1 MERAM
6 ESEKKSH
13 LADLR
18 EALANDNLTEAHRL
32 IDALHPAET
41 ALLLESLPV
50 PEREIVWGLVDDET
64 GGEILVELNDE
75 VRQGLLE
82 DMDAEAVVAAAEGM
96 ELDDLADVVADLPE
110 DMSETVIESL
120 PAEDR
125 EQLKSVLAYPE
136 DSAGG
141 IMDPDVISVR
151 SDVTLDVV
159 IRFLRRSSE
168 LPDGTPAVFIVDREH
183 KFIGLLYLT
192 QLVTHDPQAMVG
204 DVMDTSVK
212 PIPADRPATEVALEF
227 QSRDLYSAAV
237 VDEDGKLIGEI
248 TADDI
253 MDVIQEQADHDI
265 LSMAGLDEEDDM
277 FAPVVT
283 SAQRRA
289 IWLGVNLATAFL
301 AAAVV
306 AMFKPA
312 LEQIVIL
319 AVLMPVVASMGG
331 IAGSQTLTLMIR
343 GIALGR
349 VQDSNARWLL
359 FKEISV
365 GALNGLVWAIV
376 VAIVTIVFF
385 STWQVGAVIAAA
397 LMISLLTAAF
407 AGFIIP
413 LILHK
418 LNIDPALAGTVILTT
433 LTDIIGFAT
442 FLGLGTYFLL

>member
-1 MERAM
+1 M

-18 EALANDNLTEAHRL
+18 ESLAHDDLREARRL
-32 IDALHPAET
+32 IESLHPAET

-50 PEREIVWGLVDDET
+50 PERESVWGLIDDET

-110 DMSETVIESL
+110 RMTDTVIEAL

-136 DSAGG
+136 DTAGG
-141 IMDPDVISVR
+141 IMDPDVISIR

-159 IRFLRRSSE
+159 MRFLRRSSE
-168 LPDGTPAVFIVDREH
+168 LPDSTPALFIIDRDE

-192 QLVTHDPQAMVG
+192 RLVTHDPQAMVE
-204 DVMDTSVK
+204 DVMDTSVD
-212 PIPADRPATEVALEF
+212 PITAYQSTADVALEF

-237 VDEDGKLIGEI
+237 VDEGGKLIGQI
-248 TADDI
+248 TADDV

-289 IWLGVNLATAFL
+289 IWLGINLATAFL

-306 AMFKPA
+306 ALFKPV

-319 AVLMPVVASMGG
+319 AVLMPIVASMGG

-359 FKEISV
+359 AKEISV
-365 GALNGLVWAIV
+365 GALNGLTWAIV
-376 VAIVTIVFF
+376 VAVVTVLFF

-397 LMISLLTAAF
+397 LMISLMTAAF

-418 LNIDPALAGTVILTT
+418 LKIDPALAGTVILTT
-433 LTDIIGFAT
+433 LTDVIGFAT
-442 FLGLGTYFLL
+442 FLGLGTFFLL

>member
-1 MERAM
+1 M
-6 ESEKKSH
+6 ESEKKPH
-13 LADLR
+13 LANLR
-18 EALANDNLTEAHRL
+18 EALESDDLRKAHR
-32 IDALHPAET
+32 IVEALHPAET

-50 PEREIVWGLVDDET
+50 PQREAVWNLIDDET

-82 DMDAEAVVAAAEGM
+82 AMDTEAVVAAAESM

-110 DMSETVIESL
+110 EMTEKVIESL

-141 IMDPDVISVR
+141 IMDPVAISVR

-159 IRFLRRSSE
+159 MRYLRRSGE
-168 LPDGTPAVFIVDREH
+168 LPDGTPAVFVTDRNS

-192 QLVTHDPQAMVG
+192 KLVTHDPQTMVG
-204 DVMDTSVK
+204 EVMDTSMSSMSVHQ
-212 PIPADRPATEVALEF
+212 ATTDVALEF

-237 VDEDGKLIGEI
+237 VDDDGKLIGQI
-248 TADDI
+248 TADDV

-283 SAQRRA
+283 STQRRA

-312 LEQIVIL
+312 LEQVVIL

-343 GIALGR
+343 GLALGR
-349 VQDSNARWLL
+349 VQDSNAHWLL
-359 FKEISV
+359 VKEILV
-365 GALNGLVWAIV
+365 GLLNGLIWAAV
-376 VAIVTIVFF
+376 VAGVTILLF

-397 LMISLLTAAF
+397 LMINLMTAAF

-413 LILHK
+413 LVLRK

-433 LTDIIGFAT
+433 LTDVIGFGT

>member
-1 MERAM
+1 M

-13 LADLR
+13 LANLR
-18 EALANDNLTEAHRL
+18 EALANDAPGEARQ
-32 IDALHPAET
+32 IVDALHPAET

-50 PEREIVWGLVDDET
+50 PEREAVWDLVDDKIE
-64 GGEILVELNDE
+64 GEILVELNDE
-75 VRQGLLE
+75 VRQGLLKE
-82 DMDAEAVVAAAEGM
+82 MDTEAVLAAAEGM
-96 ELDDLADVVADLPE
+96 ELDDLADVVADLP
-110 DMSETVIESL
+110 DRMTDTVIEAL

-125 EQLKSVLAYPE
+125 EQLRSVLAYPE

-141 IMDPDVISVR
+141 IMDPDVISIR

-159 IRFLRRSSE
+159 MRFLRHSGD
-168 LPDGTPAVFIVDREH
+168 LPDGTPAVFIIDRDN
-183 KFIGLLYLT
+183 KFLGLLYLT
-192 QLVTHDPQAMVG
+192 KLVTHAPQAMAG
-204 DVMDTSVK
+204 DVMDTSVN
-212 PIPADRPATEVALEF
+212 PIPAHQAATEVALEF

-237 VDEDGKLIGEI
+237 VDEDGTLIGQI

-253 MDVIQEQADHDI
+253 MDVIQEQADHHI

-277 FAPVVT
+277 FAPVVP

-306 AMFKPA
+306 AIFKPA
-312 LEQIVIL
+312 LEKIVIL

-343 GIALGR
+343 GLALGR
-349 VQDSNARWLL
+349 VQNSNARWLL
-359 FKEISV
+359 AKEMLV
-365 GALNGLVWAIV
+365 GALNGLIWAIV
-376 VAIVTIVFF
+376 VAIITVLFF
-385 STWQVGAVIAAA
+385 STWQVGLVIGAA

-407 AGFIIP
+407 AGFCIP
-413 LILHK
+413 LILRK
-418 LNIDPALAGTVILTT
+418 LKIDPALAGTVILTT

>member
-1 MERAM
+1 M

-13 LADLR
+13 LANLR
-18 EALANDNLTEAHRL
+18 EALANDDLREAHRL
-32 IDALHPAET
+32 IESLHPAET

-50 PEREIVWGLVDDET
+50 PEREAVWGLVNDET

-82 DMDAEAVVAAAEGM
+82 DMDAEAVVAAAESM

-110 DMSETVIESL
+110 GMTDTVIEAL

-136 DSAGG
+136 DTAGG
-141 IMDPDVISVR
+141 IMDPDVISIR

-159 IRFLRRSSE
+159 MRFLRRSSE
-168 LPDGTPAVFIVDREH
+168 LPDGTPAVFIIDREQ

-192 QLVTHDPQAMVG
+192 RLVTHDPQAMVE
-204 DVMDTSVK
+204 DVMDTSVE
-212 PIPADRPATEVALEF
+212 PITAYQSTADVALEF

-237 VDEDGKLIGEI
+237 VDEGGKLIGQI
-248 TADDI
+248 TADDV

-306 AMFKPA
+306 ALFKPA

-319 AVLMPVVASMGG
+319 AVLMPIVASMGG

-359 FKEISV
+359 VKEISV
-365 GALNGLVWAIV
+365 GALNGLTWAIV
-376 VAIVTIVFF
+376 VAIVTVLFF

-418 LNIDPALAGTVILTT
+418 LKIDPALAGTVILTT
-433 LTDIIGFAT
+433 LTDVIGFAT